1 MNGSKMRLVKSSAAW
16 VIALLLSAAS
26 SLDGATPERRAPQ
39 DARPSGARRVDPKDA
54 ERLERVMVP
63 LLKAASKPRNLKEV
77 RVGIIADPNVN
88 AANAGGG
95 EFYVTTG
102 LLEKSND
109 EQLRGVLA
117 HEIAHD
123 DLGHVAKAQIL
134 GVGLSIGMVLL
145 EQLIPGSSALTP
157 IAGTL
162 VARKHSRA
170 EEFAADRHGVEILRR
185 AGHSKEVLINALG
198 WVARTS
204 GDRDDGGGFL
214 STHPATADRIDALK
228 KLG

>member
-1 MNGSKMRLVKSSAAW
+1 MRLAKSSTAW
-16 VIALLLSAAS
+16 VMALLLLTAGSLDSAA
-26 SLDGATPERRAPQ
+26 PERRAPQ
-39 DARPSGARRVDPKDA
+39 DARPSAGAQRVDPKDA

-63 LLKAASKPRNLKEV
+63 LLKATSKPRNLKEV

-102 LLEKSND
+102 LLERSND

-134 GVGLSIGMVLL
+134 GVGLSLGMVLL

-204 GDRDDGGGFL
+204 GDGGGGFL

>member
-1 MNGSKMRLVKSSAAW
+1 MEPKNLQKSLGALM
-16 VIALLLSAAS
+16 VALLLVGWAMDSPS
-26 SLDGATPERRAPQ
+26 QERRTPQ
-39 DARPSGARRVDPKDA
+39 DTRRSQSAQRVDPKDA

-63 LLKAASKPRNLKEV
+63 LLRAASKSRNLKEV
-77 RVGIIADPNVN
+77 RVGIIADPNIN

-102 LLEKSND
+102 LLEKASD

-134 GVGLSIGMVLL
+134 GVGLNLGVVLL
-145 EQLIPGSSALTP
+145 EQLIPGSSAVTP

-162 VARKHSRA
+162 VARKHSRS
-170 EEFAADRHGVEILRR
+170 EELSADRHGVEILRR
-185 AGHSKEVLINALG
+185 AGYSKEVLINALT
-198 WVARTS
+198 WVSKAA
-204 GDRDDGGGFL
+204 GDGGGGFL

-228 KLG
+228 KVN